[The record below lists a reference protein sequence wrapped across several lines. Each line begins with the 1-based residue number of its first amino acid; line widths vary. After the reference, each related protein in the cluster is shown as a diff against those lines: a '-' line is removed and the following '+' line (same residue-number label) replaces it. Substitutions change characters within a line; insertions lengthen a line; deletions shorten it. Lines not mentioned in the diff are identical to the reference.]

1 MSNTVDVAAGASRLP
16 RFRFTAAV
24 AALLIAAVVA
34 AGNFGLWAWVN
45 QPAPAPEVDGKVK
58 GFAYSGFQRHQNPL
72 KDRFPTHDELSAD
85 VQLLA
90 KHTSRIRTYS
100 VTENAAVLAYARQYG
115 LKVTAGAWL
124 DRRQDHN
131 AQEIAALIR
140 AARSDRNIDQVI
152 VGNETVLRNDL
163 SPKQLAAYIRSVK
176 SKVKVP
182 VTTAEPWHVWHKN
195 PELAKAVDF
204 ITVHLLP
211 YWEGVPVEAAVDHVF
226 IRLEELQ
233 KAYPRKKIVIGEVG
247 WPSNGD
253 RVKLAI
259 GSPENQ
265 AKFTREFLDRV
276 QGTKVDY
283 FLMEAFDQPW
293 KISEEGR
300 AGGYWGMFH
309 ADRTLKYPLTGPVIA
324 DPAWQAKAALASLA
338 AVPFMFWF
346 AVAFRR
352 FRLAGRVFFAALI
365 QASVAL
371 VVWLV
376 ALPLEFYLR
385 PVDWAMLAILIPALV
400 AMLGVLL
407 ANGFEFTEVLWRG
420 KWKREFGPKPVS
432 AGAEAPFVSVHLACC
447 NEPPEMVILTLE
459 SLARLDYPNLEV
471 IVVDNNT
478 KDDALWKPVESWCR
492 SAGER
497 FRFFH
502 LPKWP
507 GFKAGALNFALKET
521 DPRAAV
527 VGVVDADYVV
537 TPDWLSSLMGHFE
550 EPQVAVVQAPQAHRD
565 FEHNFFQRMA
575 AFEFDGFFRVGMH
588 HRNER
593 NAIIQHGTMT
603 LIRRKALAET
613 GGWAE
618 WCICEDA
625 ELGLRLMHAGY
636 ETRYIDRVLGRGLT
650 PSDFKAFKSQRM
662 RWAFGAMQILKG
674 RWSWLTKRG
683 PLDAGQRFHFLTGWF
698 SWFADALHFVFTMAA
713 LVWTIGML
721 MLPKYFT
728 LPLDLFLI
736 PVLGFFVAK
745 ALFGPLLYVKRVD
758 CDAKDVFGA
767 SLASMALSHAIA
779 RGVFEGLW
787 RKKGVFIRTAKT
799 AGQRGRLAAMLT
811 VIREE
816 TLMLAALALGAS
828 LVAVLLQGQ
837 REALLWAS
845 ILAAQALPYLST
857 LASAIISVR
866 ESTAPKKAEVPA
878 EQAPVLQPQLV
889 PALATVNA

>member
-1 MSNTVDVAAGASRLP
+1 MAAGARRLP
-16 RFRFTAAV
+16 RFRFGAWLS
-24 AALLIAAVVA
+24 ALVIAATVA

-45 QPAPAPEVDGKVK
+45 QPAPAPDVDAKVK

-72 KDRFPTHDELSAD
+72 RDRFPTQDELAAD

-90 KHTSRIRTYS
+90 RHTDRIRTYS
-100 VTENAAVLAYARQYG
+100 VTENAAVLAYARQLN

-131 AQEIAALIR
+131 AREIAALVR
-140 AARSDRNIDQVI
+140 AARSHRNIDQVI

-182 VTTAEPWHVWHKN
+182 VTTAEPWHVWLKN
-195 PELAKAVDF
+195 PELARSVDF

-226 IRLEELQ
+226 LRLEELQ
-233 KAYPRKKIVIGEVG
+233 KVYPRKKIVIGEVG

-259 GSPENQ
+259 ASPANQ
-265 AKFTREFLDRV
+265 ALFTREFLDRV

-309 ADRTLKYPLTGPVIA
+309 ADRTPKYPLSGPVIA

-338 AVPFMFWF
+338 AVPFMLWF
-346 AVAFRR
+346 ALAFRR
-352 FRLAGRVFFAALI
+352 FRLAGKVFFAALI

-371 VVWLV
+371 VVWLT

-385 PVDWAMLAILIPALV
+385 PVDWAMLAILIPALI

-420 KWKREFGPKPVS
+420 KWKREFGPKPLT
-432 AGAEAPFVSVHLACC
+432 AGNAAPFVSVHLACC

-459 SLARLDYPNLEV
+459 SLQRLDYPSLEV

-478 KDDALWKPVESWCR
+478 RDDALWQPVEAWCQA
-492 SAGER
+492 AGER

-507 GFKAGALNFALKET
+507 GFKAGALNFALEET
-521 DPRAAV
+521 DPRAEV

-550 EPQVAVVQAPQAHRD
+550 EPRVAVVQAPQAHRD

-683 PLDAGQRFHFLTGWF
+683 PLTAGQRFHFLTGWF
-698 SWFADALHFVFTMAA
+698 SWFADALHFVFTMAS

-721 MLPKYFT
+721 MLPKHFT
-728 LPLDLFLI
+728 LPLDLFLV

-745 ALFGPLLYVKRVD
+745 ALFGPLLYARRVD
-758 CDAKDVFGA
+758 CGPKDVFGA

-787 RKKGVFIRTAKT
+787 RKQGVFIRTAKT
-799 AGQRGRLAAMLT
+799 AGQRGKLAAMLM

-816 TLMLAALALGAS
+816 TLMLAALVLGAG

-857 LASAIISVR
+857 LASAVISVR
-866 ESTAPKKAEVPA
+866 ESTAPKKAAVPA
-878 EQAPVLQPQLV
+878 GQAPAQPQRV
-889 PALATVNA
+889 PALATATA